1 MTLKT
6 LTKDQFNEFVNKL
19 IASNRV
25 VGVKEKEKK
34 FFVFDKLEDTAELR
48 LDYDVAY
55 LSPRKYFQ
63 PPRETL
69 LKFTTKPNVK
79 AEPVVEAKPFILLGV
94 HPYDMKAINQMTT
107 VFTKD
112 NEDTNYLARREAATI
127 IAIDPQTATD
137 WSFWPWMNAT
147 TVDKGWDL
155 FITDIGDAYVDEIG
169 TDKGKALL
177 EKNAQATDATNNQ
190 AAKRDEIRANLKNLC
205 KQDRAINVPA
215 NDIGALVA
223 KSEDHPVWEEN
234 AEKCYSCGTCN
245 QVCPT
250 CYCFDIREDLN
261 LELTGGERVRRW
273 DGCLLQDFASVAS
286 GENFREDRA
295 NRFRHRIMRKCTYVP
310 QIVEDDLA
318 CVGCGRCS
326 SQCLPDIADPVKI
339 INKLAEGK

>member
-1 MTLKT
+1 MTLKA
-6 LTKDQFNEFVNKL
+6 LSKDQFNEFVNKL

-25 VGVKEKEKK
+25 VGIKEKEKK
-34 FFVFDKLEDTAELR
+34 FFVFDELSDANELR
-48 LDYDVAY
+48 LDYDVTY

-69 LKFTTKPNVK
+69 LKFTTKPKVT
-79 AEPVVEAKPFILLGV
+79 AEAVIDAEPFILLGV
-94 HPYDMKAINQMTT
+94 HPYDMKAINQMTK
-107 VFTKD
+107 VFEKD
-112 NEDTNYLARREAATI
+112 NQDANYLAHRKAATI
-127 IAIDPQTATD
+127 IACDPQAASE
-137 WSFWPWMNAT
+137 WAFWCSMNAA
-147 TVDKGWDL
+147 TVDTGYDL
-155 FITDIGDAYVDEIG
+155 FVTDIGDAYVIEIG
-169 TDKGKALL
+169 TDKGKKLL
-177 EKNAQATDATNNQ
+177 EKYAQCKDATSDQ
-190 AAKRDEIRANLKNLC
+190 AAKRDEVRSKFASFCNP
-205 KQDRAINVPA
+205 DRAVNVPA
-215 NDIGALVA
+215 QDIPSLVS
-223 KSEDHPVWEEN
+223 KSEDHAVWEEN

-286 GENFREDRA
+286 GENFREHRA
-295 NRFRHRIMRKCTYVP
+295 NRFRHRIFRKCTYVP

-339 INKLAEGK
+339 INKLAESK

>member
-1 MTLKT
+1 MTLKA
-6 LTKDQFNEFVNKL
+6 LTKDQFNEFVNEL

-25 VGVKEKEKK
+25 VGVKEKEKN
-34 FFVFDKLEDTAELR
+34 FFVFDDLDEASELKLG
-48 LDYDVAY
+48 YDVAY

-69 LKFTTKPNVK
+69 LKFTTTPKVN
-79 AEPVVEAKPFILLGV
+79 AEPVVEAEPFILLGV
-94 HPYDMKAINQMTT
+94 HPYDMKAINQMTAA
-107 VFTKD
+107 FSKD
-112 NEDTNYLARREAATI
+112 NKDTNYLARREAATI
-127 IAIDPQTATD
+127 ICSDPQAATD

-155 FITDIGDAYVDEIG
+155 FVTDIGDAYVIEVG

-177 EKNAQATDATNNQ
+177 EKNSKATDATSEQ
-190 AAKRDEIRANLKNLC
+190 TSKRDEIRGNLKNLC
-205 KQDRAINVPA
+205 KADRAINVPA
-215 NDIGALVA
+215 QDIGALVS

-250 CYCFDIREDLN
+250 CYCFDVREEMN

-286 GENFREDRA
+286 GENFREHRT

-326 SQCLPDIADPVKI
+326 SQCLPDITDPVKI
-339 INKLAEGK
+339 INRLAEGK

>member
-6 LTKDQFNEFVNKL
+6 LTKDQFKEFVSKL

-25 VGVKEKEKK
+25 VGVKDKEKK
-34 FFVFDKLEDTAELR
+34 FFVYDDLNNADELR
-48 LDYDVAY
+48 LDYDVTY

-69 LKFTTKPNVK
+69 LKFTTTPKVT
-79 AEPVVEAKPFILLGV
+79 AEQVVETEPFILLGV
-94 HPYDMKAINQMTT
+94 HPYDLKAINQMTK
-107 VFTKD
+107 VFEKD
-112 NEDTNYLARREAATI
+112 NRDANYLARRKAATI
-127 IAIDPQTATD
+127 IACDPQAASE
-137 WSFWPWMNAT
+137 WSFWCSMNAA
-147 TVDKGWDL
+147 TVNTGYDL
-155 FITDIGDAYVDEIG
+155 FVTDIGDAYVIEIG

-177 EKNAQATDATNNQ
+177 EKNAKATDATSDQ
-190 AAKRDEIRANLKNLC
+190 TAKRDNVRANFSSLC
-205 KQDRAINVPA
+205 NKDRAINVPPQ
-215 NDIGALVA
+215 DIPALVA
-223 KSEDHPVWEEN
+223 KSEEHPVWEEN

-250 CYCFDIREDLN
+250 CYCFDVREELN

-286 GENFREDRA
+286 GENFREHRA
-295 NRFRHRIMRKCTYVP
+295 NRFRHRIFRKCTYVP

-326 SQCLPDIADPVKI
+326 KQCLPDIADPVKI